1 MKTKMRTRN
10 SFMNFLA
17 NEGSHFLNIILSFI
31 CRTVFIYTLS
41 QEYLGV
47 NGLFGNILTVLN
59 LAELGVGSAIIFHI
73 YKPVADEDEVAQRE
87 LMNLYKLLYRIIAFT
102 IAVAGLCLVPFLP
115 FLSLIVI
122 LIFY

>member
-1 MKTKMRTRN
+1 MRTRN

-73 YKPVADEDEVAQRE
+73 YKPVADEDEG
-87 LMNLYKLLYRIIAFT
+87 
-102 IAVAGLCLVPFLP
+102 AVQQT
-115 FLSLIVI
+115 
-122 LIFY
+122 